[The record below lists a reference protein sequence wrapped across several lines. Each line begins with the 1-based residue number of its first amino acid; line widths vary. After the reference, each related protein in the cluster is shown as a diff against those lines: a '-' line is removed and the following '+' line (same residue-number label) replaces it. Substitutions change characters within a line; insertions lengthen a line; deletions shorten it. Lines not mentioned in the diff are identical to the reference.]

1 MKKIKEI
8 SKLVLASG
16 GVVLTGC
23 AELHTDSYKEN
34 KIENNEVAT
43 DIDKSMKNTV
53 SDVQS
58 GVRVDD
64 IFVDL
69 QPVVVPKNRGEDL
82 PEFLPKT
89 IDFLEAKPITER
101 ELKKRLLL
109 EYGLNVVI
117 NRVIKTQDE
126 KDAELNG
133 SVNSN
138 SGVQDGS
145 TLPTL
150 NYDGVGIGMEGE
162 NAPTEEELSAIEKKN
177 KNLGTEFNESAT
189 QEELE
194 ENYVRPIDY
203 SGDLAGFLDI
213 LATDRGLSW
222 RYNNDTNEFILYDL
236 DTKLFQLIDNT
247 EKSVN
252 EISVSTEAKSDASTD
267 EGGATNGSSSK
278 QSFSETATA
287 EHWKSIEATVNAML
301 SKDGQASFD
310 LKNGNVIVTDSKI
323 VLDKVGRIVDQL
335 NSASGTMVYM
345 DVRYVKI
352 KKSKESKVG
361 FNFSASDLLS
371 FAGGS
376 TTAGLTTNY
385 SMDDMQSIMTMD
397 FTKANIQTMITSLQ
411 KYSSS
416 KVDAEIPV
424 STRNNIPNTYQ
435 TVVEESYVSK
445 IEVEED
451 DEGNTTMTPTTS
463 INKTGLLSIFT
474 PRVFQD
480 KVIVSG
486 AITISDNISME
497 EKEELGYV
505 TLVTNE
511 GRSQKIDMIIPNGVS
526 KIASIKR
533 ISKNEAATSGP
544 AGENSMLAGGDED
557 TSNEES
563 LELIVVTPYIIH

>member
-1 MKKIKEI
+1 MNKIKEI
-8 SKLVLASG
+8 SKLVIASG
-16 GVVLTGC
+16 GLVLTGC
-23 AELHTDSYKEN
+23 AELHTDAYKDN
-34 KIENNEVAT
+34 KIENNEVAD
-43 DIDKSMKNTV
+43 DIENSIKSTV
-53 SDVQS
+53 SDIQS

-69 QPVVVPKNRGEDL
+69 QPVIVPKNRGEDL
-82 PEFLPKT
+82 PSFLPKT

-101 ELKKRLLL
+101 ELSKRLLL

-117 NRVIKTQDE
+117 NRVIKTEAEKKAEDE
-126 KDAELNG
+126 KKDG
-133 SVNSN
+133 DK
-138 SGVQDGS
+138 SGEGNKEG
-145 TLPTL
+145 TNLPTL
-150 NYDGVGIGMEGE
+150 NFNGAGIDGNNMS
-162 NAPTEEELSAIEKKN
+162 AAEELSAIEKKN
-177 KNLGTEFNESAT
+177 KNLGIEYNESAT
-189 QEELE
+189 QEELDE
-194 ENYVRPIDY
+194 KLVRPIDY
-203 SGDLAGFLDI
+203 SGDLAGFLDV
-213 LATDRGLSW
+213 LSTDRGLSW
-222 RYNNDTNEFILYDL
+222 RYNTDTNEFILYDL

-247 EKSVN
+247 EKSVS

-287 EHWKSIEATVNAML
+287 EHWKSIEETIKAML

-310 LKNGNVIVTDSKI
+310 VKNGNVIVTDNKI

-352 KKSKESKVG
+352 KKSRSSKVG
-361 FNFSASDLLS
+361 FNFSATDLLS
-371 FAGGS
+371 FAGGG
-376 TTAGLTTNY
+376 TTAGLVTNY
-385 SMDDMQSIMTMD
+385 SMDDMQSIMTMN
-397 FTKANIQTMITSLQ
+397 FSKANIQSMITSLQ

-416 KVDAEIPV
+416 KLDAEIPV

-445 IEVEED
+445 IEIEKD
-451 DEGNTTMTPTTS
+451 DKDNVTMTPTTS

-497 EKEELGYV
+497 EKEELGFV

-526 KIASIKR
+526 KVASIKR
-533 ISKNEAATSGP
+533 IAKNEAATKGP

-557 TSNEES
+557 TANEES
-563 LELIVVTPYIIH
+563 LELIVITPYIIH